1 MQHTLAVIV
10 ENKPGVLA
18 RVSAMFSN
26 RGFNIHSLAVG
37 PTHIEGRSRMT
48 LVVDAPEVE
57 QLKKQL
63 HKLVNVIKV
72 HELMAGGALEREVM
86 LVRVKATAATRGEI
100 GDTAALFEAK
110 VVDLNADSLTF
121 EVSGSPEN
129 LAAFLEEIRPYGI
142 VDLVK
147 SGRIAMRRTS
157 AITPPLAAGMA
168 TGGLR

>member
-37 PTHIEGRSRMT
+37 PTHVEGRSRIT
-48 LVVDAPEVE
+48 LVVDAPDLE

-72 HELMAGGALEREVM
+72 HELVDGEGIEREVM
-86 LVRVKATAATRGEI
+86 LVRVSSNASTLAEI
-100 GDTAALFEAK
+100 RERASLFDAR
-110 VVDLNADSLTF
+110 VVDLSTT
-121 EVSGSPEN
+121 
-129 LAAFLEEIRPYGI
+129 R
-142 VDLVK
+142 
-147 SGRIAMRRTS
+147 
-157 AITPPLAAGMA
+157 
-168 TGGLR
+168 

>member
-37 PTHIEGRSRMT
+37 PTHVEGRSRIT
-48 LVVDAPEVE
+48 LVVDAPDLE

-72 HELMAGGALEREVM
+72 HELVDGEGIEREVM
-86 LVRVKATAATRGEI
+86 LVRVSSNASTLGEI
-100 GDTAALFEAK
+100 RERASLFDAR
-110 VVDLNADSLTF
+110 VVDLSDSSLTF
-121 EVSGSPEN
+121 EVSGSPPH
-129 LAAFLEEIRPYGI
+129 LSAFLDQVRPYGI

-147 SGRIAMRRTS
+147 SGRIAIRRTS
-157 AITPPLAAGMA
+157 AFSPPVRAGA
-168 TGGLR
+168 GVSP

>member
-37 PTHIEGRSRMT
+37 PTHVEGRSRMT
-48 LVVDAPEVE
+48 LVVDAPELE

-72 HELMAGGALEREVM
+72 HELSESESIEREVM
-86 LVRVKATAATRGEI
+86 LIRVSSSPATRGEI
-100 GDTAALFEAK
+100 RDTASLFDAR
-110 VVDLNADSLTF
+110 VVDLADDSLTF
-121 EVSGSPEN
+121 EVSGAPPN
-129 LAAFLEEIRPYGI
+129 LAEFASQMRPYGI

-147 SGRIAMRRTS
+147 SGRIAIRSTSSISSPVGVGTGLGARR
-157 AITPPLAAGMA
+157 
-168 TGGLR
+168 